1 MAPKMPKTRIKSAK
15 TVAAE
20 RGLARQDR
28 QNPRATEVAITQLEQ
43 RVSGGAALDGMS
55 KVVVS
60 FYMDNVV
67 ADVVQHQRAVLEK
80 FVPADFALVQK
91 LSTRT
96 HADALDDFVKNTEY
110 DLIVV
115 LDIDCVPLSASS
127 VPTLAMRAAQ
137 GELVGCVQRAN
148 HIDNH
153 GHLYIGAFCMAFT
166 RQLWEKL
173 GRPSF
178 QPTSRGDVGEELT
191 YRCEEIHQPI
201 HMIWPSSVE
210 VALWDL
216 TDKQKFGL
224 NTEYDGSFLHAFGIR
239 ESANQ
244 RKFVDRCR
252 DIMGTSLPIR
262 TAPLAQVTDVSACV
276 ESDKYYWHRYV
287 DKYEQAFTSLGD
299 VSDILEFGV
308 FEGAS
313 IRWLGQRF
321 PGSKILGADI
331 TAPRPTW
338 PRGSRF
344 DYVQADQSD
353 TSAIRAMLSRFDR
366 RYDLIVDD
374 GSHLPPHQAS
384 CLVEAFPFVRP
395 GKLYIIEDI
404 HTCHPDNPDFSHY
417 SPPGAANCLHVL
429 LAMQHL
435 KDCSL
440 PLSPEVAVTLATPGF
455 FSTDDLV
462 YLFENIRGIDFFK
475 RTSLP
480 LRCYRCRS
488 SAFNYKQLR
497 CVCGVDLYAASDS
510 MSALLWKVDS

>member
-15 TVAAE
+15 TAAAE
-20 RGLARQDR
+20 QGVAHQDW
-28 QNPRATEVAITQLEQ
+28 QTQRATEVAIAQPEQ
-43 RVSGGAALDGMS
+43 QVSGGATLDSMS

-80 FVPADFALVQK
+80 FIPRDFALVQK
-91 LSTRT
+91 RTTGT
-96 HADALDDFVKNTEY
+96 HAVALDDFVRNTEY

-115 LDIDCVPLSASS
+115 LDIDCVPLDASS
-127 VPTLAMRAAQ
+127 IPALAMRAAR
-137 GELVGCVQRAN
+137 GELAGCVQRAN

-153 GHLYIGAFCMAFT
+153 GHLYVGAFCMAFT

-178 QPTSRGDVGEELT
+178 QPTDRGDVGEELT
-191 YRCEEIHQPI
+191 YRCEAIQQPI

-216 TDKQKFGL
+216 TDNHKFGF

-239 ESANQ
+239 NSENQ

-252 DIMGTSLPIR
+252 NIIGTTLPI
-262 TAPLAQVTDVSACV
+262 AKPLVPGIGDCACV

-287 DKYEQAFTSLGD
+287 DKYEQAFTSLD
-299 VSDILEFGV
+299 NVSDILEFGV

-313 IRWLGQRF
+313 IRWLGERF
-321 PGSKILGADI
+321 PSSRILGVDI
-331 TAPRPTW
+331 TAPMSTW
-338 PRGSRF
+338 PRGDRF
-344 DYVQADQSD
+344 DYVQADQGDSR
-353 TSAIRAMLSRFDR
+353 AIRALLTRFDR
-366 RYDLIVDD
+366 GYDLIVDD

-384 CLVEAFPFVRP
+384 CLVETFPFVRP

-404 HTCHPDNPDFSHY
+404 HTCHPDNADFRHY
-417 SPPGAANCLHVL
+417 SPPGTANCLHVL

-440 PLSPEVAVTLATPGF
+440 PLSQEVVAMLATSGF
-455 FSTDDLV
+455 FSANDLA
-462 YLFENIRGIDFFK
+462 YLFENIRSIDFFK

-488 SAFNYKQLR
+488 STFNYKQLR

>member
-15 TVAAE
+15 TTAAE
-20 RGLARQDR
+20 QGVAYQDW
-28 QNPRATEVAITQLEQ
+28 QTQRAIEVAIAEPEQ
-43 RVSGGAALDGMS
+43 QTSRGATLDRMS

-67 ADVVQHQRAVLEK
+67 ADVVRHQRAVLEK
-80 FVPADFALVQK
+80 FIPPDFALVQK
-91 LSTRT
+91 LTTGT
-96 HADALDDFVKNTEY
+96 HAAALDDFVRNTEY

-127 VPTLAMRAAQ
+127 IPALAMRAAR
-137 GELVGCVQRAN
+137 GELAGCVQRAN

-153 GHLYIGAFCMAFT
+153 GHLYVGAFCMAFT

-178 QPTSRGDVGEELT
+178 QPTNRGDVGEELT
-191 YRCEEIHQPI
+191 YRCEAIQQPI
-201 HMIWPSSVE
+201 HMIWPSSVG

-239 ESANQ
+239 DSASQ
-244 RKFVDRCR
+244 RRFVDRCR
-252 DIMGTSLPIR
+252 NIIGTASPI
-262 TAPLAQVTDVSACV
+262 AMPLGQGIANDACV
-276 ESDKYYWHRYV
+276 ESDKYYWHRFV
-287 DKYEQAFTSLGD
+287 DKYEQAFASLAE

-321 PGSKILGADI
+321 PSSRILGVDI
-331 TAPRPTW
+331 TAPKSTW
-338 PRGSRF
+338 PRGDRF
-344 DYVQADQSD
+344 DYVQADQGDS
-353 TSAIRAMLSRFDR
+353 SAIRGMLTRFDR
-366 RYDLIVDD
+366 GYDLIVDD

-384 CLVEAFPFVRP
+384 CLVETFPFVRP

-404 HTCHPDNPDFSHY
+404 HTCHPDNPDFRHY
-417 SPPGAANCLHVL
+417 SPPGTANCLHVL

-440 PLSPEVAVTLATPGF
+440 PLSPQVAATLATPGF
-455 FSTDDLV
+455 FSTDDLA

-488 SAFNYKQLR
+488 STFNYKQLR